1 MGEAKSHRLLK
12 PRATGI
18 QERSSVA
25 VGTRCRSFEHAQAG
39 VAPGLSGGHRAAHA
53 LGLYQVTI
61 FNRRPI
67 NLPSNANG
75 CSRNA
80 FKYPGKAPQVTMP
93 PRISWTPSGF
103 SCSYGSPTMHPS

>member
-39 VAPGLSGGHRAAHA
+39 LAPGLSGGHRAAPA
-53 LGLYQVTI
+53 LGLDQVTM

-67 NLPSNANG
+67 KLPSNWNG
-75 CSRNA
+75 WLRNGFRYTGKASQGKGPPCIAWTHSGFNCSR
-80 FKYPGKAPQVTMP
+80 V
-93 PRISWTPSGF
+93 
-103 SCSYGSPTMHPS
+103 